1 MMRNHV
7 LHKAHIV
14 DGVAGIGHLNRLLG
28 SQKTRRLT
36 GRAGLD
42 DGAVCVDGE
51 SQCQGHESRHYRE

>member
-28 SQKTRRLT
+28 SQQTRRLT

-42 DGAVCVDGE
+42 DGAVGVDGE
-51 SQCQGHESRHYRE
+51 S